1 MNFSMTS
8 SASRQSAQATK
19 RSCAGHGGQMFD
31 RTLRER
37 DGKNETIIPTDYA
50 SYKWRRGEIVDD
62 ELNALLVRDLPARCT
77 LHCLTDT
84 CHSGTNMD
92 LPHVVTMNDS
102 FSTKWRKEPGRCAPA
117 PPHLPWHAGVL
128 HRCSKHQGQVPG
140 LHSGNSTEGPA
151 VYTCA
156 CARACA
162 AHVKHTVLQLRRNR
176 PICSSYAH
184 CKCAVMRAQEKAT
197 LLPCALHVMIAV
209 RPYRR
214 AAATR
219 GHRAG

>member
-1 MNFSMTS
+1 
-8 SASRQSAQATK
+8 
-19 RSCAGHGGQMFD
+19 MFD

-102 FSTKWRKEPGRCAPA
+102 FSTKWRKEPARCAPA
-117 PPHLPWHAGVL
+117 PPHLPWHAGVP
-128 HRCSKHQGQVPG
+128 HRCSKRQGQAPG
-140 LHSGNSTEGPA
+140 LYFGTFA
-151 VYTCA
+151 CLLQTCA
-156 CARACA
+156 CAKGMLFNGGAIA
-162 AHVKHTVLQLRRNR
+162 PSAPQK
-176 PICSSYAH
+176 CSSCTHRNPAMIRAH
-184 CKCAVMRAQEKAT
+184 ETPLLWPRARDGMTFCETAPACCSHKGTQG
-197 LLPCALHVMIAV
+197 
-209 RPYRR
+209 R
-214 AAATR
+214 
-219 GHRAG
+219 